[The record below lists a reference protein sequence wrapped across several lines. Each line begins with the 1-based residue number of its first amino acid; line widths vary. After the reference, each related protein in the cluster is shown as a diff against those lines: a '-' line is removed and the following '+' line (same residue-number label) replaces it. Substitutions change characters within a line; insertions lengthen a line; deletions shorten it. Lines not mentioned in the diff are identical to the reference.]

1 MTVKLTILLVI
12 VMDPFANM
20 PFVAALLL
28 DVDNRRYRR
37 VILRETTVALGI
49 LTFFL
54 LTGPAL
60 LNLLN
65 INPPAIKAAGGS
77 ILFLISLKLI
87 FRSSQE
93 IFGSRSGTEPLIVP
107 IATPAIAGPSAVAT
121 ILLVHS
127 QAVGFVRPFLALVVA
142 VGITSTFLL
151 FARPITRLL
160 KDAGMNALEKLTGM
174 LLNIIA
180 ISILLEGIREFFGS

>member
-1 MTVKLTILLVI
+1 MTIKLIILLVI

-20 PFVAALLL
+20 PFVATLLRHL
-28 DVDNRRYRR
+28 DNARYRQ
-37 VILRETTVALGI
+37 VILREGAVALGI

-54 LTGPAL
+54 ITGPAL
-60 LNLLN
+60 LHLLN

-77 ILFLISLKLI
+77 VLLLISLKLI

-93 IFGSRSGTEPLIVP
+93 IFDTRGLPEPIIVP
-107 IATPAIAGPSAVAT
+107 IATPSIAGPSAVAT

-127 QAVGFVRPFLALVVA
+127 QAFGFVRPFIALLTAVV
-142 VGITSTFLL
+142 ITTSFLL
-151 FARPITRLL
+151 FARPITHLL
-160 KDAGMNALEKLTGM
+160 KETGMNALEKLTGM

-180 ISILLEGIREFFGS
+180 ISILLEGIREFFRT

>member
-1 MTVKLTILLVI
+1 MTVKLIILLVI

-20 PFVAALLL
+20 PFVAALLR
-28 DVDNRRYRR
+28 DVDNRRYRQ
-37 VILRETTVALGI
+37 VILRESAVALGI
-49 LTFFL
+49 LTLFL
-54 LTGPAL
+54 LAGPAL

-77 ILFLISLKLI
+77 VLFLISLKLI

-93 IFGSRSGTEPLIVP
+93 IFDTRGLHDPLIVP

-127 QAVGFVRPFLALVVA
+127 QTVGFVRPFMALVVA
-142 VGITSTFLL
+142 VALTGSFLL
-151 FARPITRLL
+151 FARPITQWL
-160 KDAGMNALEKLTGM
+160 KEAGMNALEKLTGM